1 MSLYAIL
8 CHFSPFYVTFPLSS
22 FCFSYVHFP
31 LLPSLFPSSSPFNP
45 LTHPLQTTAVDNEV
59 EVPESS
65 VPAEALFPAMF
76 KGRGTRGH
84 RFHVHDRAKYFGPKP
99 TTEKK
104 TETKAKVEAPKEVP
118 KAEIPKQVVK
128 ETPKEV
134 VKETPKEV
142 VKEAPKA
149 ETPKVETPKAEIPK
163 IETPE
168 IAETPK
174 EDPKVEA
181 PKIAEEEKP
190 KVEARKAAPKHDEM

>member
-1 MSLYAIL
+1 MSLFV
-8 CHFSPFYVTFPLSS
+8 HFMSLFSLFS
-22 FCFSYVHFP
+22 FCFSSVHFP
-31 LLPSLFPSSSPFNP
+31 SSPPSLP
-45 LTHPLQTTAVDNEV
+45 LPLHPTYPLQTTAVDNEV

-104 TETKAKVEAPKEVP
+104 AEKKEPIKVKAEVPKVEAPKEV
-118 KAEIPKQVVK
+118 AK
-128 ETPKEV
+128 ELVKEV
-134 VKETPKEV
+134 VKEV
-142 VKEAPKA
+142 VKEATKVETPKA